1 MKIVILG
8 DGLLGSEL
16 VKQTNWD
23 YISRK
28 KDGIDIFDF
37 NQWMF
42 KLSEYGVIINCIANT
57 DTYSNNKELH
67 WKVNYEFVDTLVN
80 FCNETGKK
88 LAHISTDYIYVNSKT
103 EASEEDVPVHLETWY
118 GYTKLLGDAHI
129 QLKCKNYLII
139 RTSHKPYPFPYKN
152 AWDNQF
158 TNGDYVNKISELI
171 VNLIYKN
178 CYGIY
183 NVGTEIKTWH
193 SLTKKEFDTKP
204 INAPINVPNNITMNI
219 NKFKHETTTMN
230 TEMNLTKLNITNL
243 IIDLDLIINDVIKL
257 FKTDNSNYSIIN
269 KENLVNAFKN
279 VYLCNNE
286 IPSLLVDSI
295 INLTISDLIIGKMH
309 YTKKENQSIIQ
320 FRDNEI
326 ELRIAAE
333 QRAKYKNLID
343 SYLKTISGKV
353 DTDIK
358 TPRLTNLNCF
368 SAYIDRLITERIKHY
383 NFKLDDKYDES
394 AHQELLCKYIHD
406 DMIYILIDVKSNGY
420 FYIGEK
426 RTFDEPKLI
435 EYLKSAK

>member
-28 KDGIDIFDF
+28 KDEISDWYQNENLTQSDQ
-37 NQWMF
+37 NQVDKITDRKQKIQLFGNEHVPMNQ
-42 KLSEYGVIINCIANT
+42 EQIANT

-88 LAHISTDYIYVNSKT
+88 LVHISTDYIYANSKT

-129 QLKCKNYLII
+129 QLKCKNYLIV

-171 VNLIYKN
+171 IKLIYKN
-178 CYGIY
+178 CFGIY

-204 INAPINVPNNITMNI
+204 TRVPIDVPNNITMNI
-219 NKFKHETTTMN
+219 
-230 TEMNLTKLNITNL
+230 TK
-243 IIDLDLIINDVIKL
+243 
-257 FKTDNSNYSIIN
+257 
-269 KENLVNAFKN
+269 
-279 VYLCNNE
+279 
-286 IPSLLVDSI
+286 
-295 INLTISDLIIGKMH
+295 
-309 YTKKENQSIIQ
+309 
-320 FRDNEI
+320 
-326 ELRIAAE
+326 
-333 QRAKYKNLID
+333 
-343 SYLKTISGKV
+343 LKTI
-353 DTDIK
+353 
-358 TPRLTNLNCF
+358 L
-368 SAYIDRLITERIKHY
+368 
-383 NFKLDDKYDES
+383 
-394 AHQELLCKYIHD
+394 
-406 DMIYILIDVKSNGY
+406 
-420 FYIGEK
+420 
-426 RTFDEPKLI
+426 
-435 EYLKSAK
+435 

>member
-42 KLSEYGVIINCIANT
+42 KLSEYDVIINCIANT

-88 LAHISTDYIYVNSKT
+88 LVHISTDYIYANSKT

-129 QLKCKNYLII
+129 QLKCKNYLIV

-171 VNLIYKN
+171 IKLIYKN
-178 CYGIY
+178 CFGIY

-193 SLTKKEFDTKP
+193 RLTKKEFDTKP
-204 INAPINVPNNITMNI
+204 ISVPIDVPNNITMNI
-219 NKFKHETTTMN
+219 
-230 TEMNLTKLNITNL
+230 TK
-243 IIDLDLIINDVIKL
+243 
-257 FKTDNSNYSIIN
+257 
-269 KENLVNAFKN
+269 
-279 VYLCNNE
+279 
-286 IPSLLVDSI
+286 
-295 INLTISDLIIGKMH
+295 
-309 YTKKENQSIIQ
+309 
-320 FRDNEI
+320 
-326 ELRIAAE
+326 
-333 QRAKYKNLID
+333 
-343 SYLKTISGKV
+343 LKTI
-353 DTDIK
+353 
-358 TPRLTNLNCF
+358 L
-368 SAYIDRLITERIKHY
+368 
-383 NFKLDDKYDES
+383 
-394 AHQELLCKYIHD
+394 
-406 DMIYILIDVKSNGY
+406 
-420 FYIGEK
+420 
-426 RTFDEPKLI
+426 
-435 EYLKSAK
+435 

>member
-88 LAHISTDYIYVNSKT
+88 LVHISTDYIYANSKT

-118 GYTKLLGDAHI
+118 GYTKLLGDAHV
-129 QLKCKNYLII
+129 QLKCKNYLIV

-171 VNLIYKN
+171 IKLIYKN
-178 CYGIY
+178 CFGIY

-204 INAPINVPNNITMNI
+204 ISAPINVPNKITMNI
-219 NKFKHETTTMN
+219 NK
-230 TEMNLTKLNITNL
+230 L
-243 IIDLDLIINDVIKL
+243 
-257 FKTDNSNYSIIN
+257 
-269 KENLVNAFKN
+269 
-279 VYLCNNE
+279 
-286 IPSLLVDSI
+286 
-295 INLTISDLIIGKMH
+295 
-309 YTKKENQSIIQ
+309 KKI
-320 FRDNEI
+320 
-326 ELRIAAE
+326 
-333 QRAKYKNLID
+333 
-343 SYLKTISGKV
+343 LK
-353 DTDIK
+353 
-358 TPRLTNLNCF
+358 
-368 SAYIDRLITERIKHY
+368 
-383 NFKLDDKYDES
+383 
-394 AHQELLCKYIHD
+394 
-406 DMIYILIDVKSNGY
+406 
-420 FYIGEK
+420 
-426 RTFDEPKLI
+426 
-435 EYLKSAK
+435 